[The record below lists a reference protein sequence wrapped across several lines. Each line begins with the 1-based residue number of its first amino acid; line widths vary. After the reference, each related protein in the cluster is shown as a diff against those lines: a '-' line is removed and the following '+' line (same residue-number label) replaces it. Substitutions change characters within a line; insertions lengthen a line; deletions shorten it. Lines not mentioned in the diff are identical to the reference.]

1 MINLVNILGLTII
14 IGGFLSFV
22 LDYSHILTIL
32 LRLEL
37 ISLRIFFL
45 LRRRL
50 AAVGCSLFYV
60 LYFLVIVVCE
70 GVLGLS
76 LLVIS
81 SFSYGGDWGKV
92 FSNLLC

>member
-1 MINLVNILGLTII
+1 MMNLVNMLGLTMM

-22 LDYSHILTIL
+22 LDYSHILTML
-32 LRLEL
+32 LSLEL
-37 ISLRIFFL
+37 MSLSIFFL
-45 LRRRL
+45 LSSSL

-60 LYFLVIVVCE
+60 LYFLVMVVCE

-76 LLVIS
+76 LLVMS